1 MESTKILIEPLD
13 VDNYATWRIQMRFGL
28 IARGQWDEAADE
40 PAVGLPALALIG
52 LCVKPHH
59 LPMLD
64 KCKTANEAWSYLAET
79 YQAKSNARKLQ
90 LRQALTQLKMD
101 PSEPLT
107 KYVGRAKE
115 LQAQLGAAG
124 HVVEDRELVWYVLA
138 GLPSGYETIVTVL
151 ETSAEELT
159 PDGILP
165 KLLQVEQRQRKKE
178 EVMEKALSVKTSKYG
193 SGSNQTNGNGGNRDR
208 VCWSCGE
215 KGHVQRFCPKRNEK
229 HHNNRGGPKSFTA
242 IAL

>member
-115 LQAQLGAAG
+115 LQAQPGPAG
-124 HVVEDRELVWYVLA
+124 HVVEDRGLGWTGRA
-138 GLPSGYETIVTVL
+138 GLPSGYATHEPV
-151 ETSAEELT
+151 
-159 PDGILP
+159 
-165 KLLQVEQRQRKKE
+165 
-178 EVMEKALSVKTSKYG
+178 
-193 SGSNQTNGNGGNRDR
+193 
-208 VCWSCGE
+208 
-215 KGHVQRFCPKRNEK
+215 F
-229 HHNNRGGPKSFTA
+229 
-242 IAL
+242 

>member
-1 MESTKILIEPLD
+1 MFESSKILIELLD
-13 VDNYATWRIQMRFGL
+13 VNNYATWRIQMRFAL
-28 IARGQWDEAADE
+28 IARGQWDEAADV
-40 PAVGLPALALIG
+40 PASGLAALATIG
-52 LCVKPHH
+52 LCVQRHH
-59 LPMLD
+59 LPTLA
-64 KCKTANEAWSYLAET
+64 KCKTAVEAWTQLEET

-90 LRQALTQLKMD
+90 LRQALAQLKME

-124 HVVEDRELVWYVLA
+124 HVVGDGELVWYVLA

-151 ETSAEELT
+151 ENSVEELT

-165 KLLQVEQRQRKKE
+165 KLLQVEQRQRKKDE
-178 EVMEKALSVKTSKYG
+178 ANGMALSAKTSKYG
-193 SGSNQTNGNGGNRDR
+193 SNGNESHGKRGL

-215 KGHVQRFCPKRNEK
+215 KGHVQHECPKRGERRRGN
-229 HHNNRGGPKSFTA
+229 HGGPKSFTA